1 MAQAATE
8 HPYPRVEYVL
18 DAIADWMTRYRATRA
33 QQTELGSCDAEE
45 VARIAHDIG
54 ISKDDLVSMAKKGP
68 NSAALLERMLVALGV
83 NAEAHK
89 DAAVLHD
96 LQRLCVTCGHKQ
108 QCTHELASGNAAEHF
123 RQFCPNAYTLDA
135 LLTEKGIGRLDRR
148 H

>member
-1 MAQAATE
+1 MAEAARE
-8 HPYPRVEYVL
+8 HPYPRVEFVL

-33 QQTELGSCDAEE
+33 QASELGRCEPEE

-83 NAEAHK
+83 DAQAHK
-89 DAAVLHD
+89 DMSVMHD

-108 QCTHELASGNAAEHF
+108 QCTHELASGSAAEHF
-123 RQFCPNAYTLDA
+123 HQFCPNSYTLDA
-135 LLTEKGIGRLDRR
+135 LLTEKGIGKLDRK